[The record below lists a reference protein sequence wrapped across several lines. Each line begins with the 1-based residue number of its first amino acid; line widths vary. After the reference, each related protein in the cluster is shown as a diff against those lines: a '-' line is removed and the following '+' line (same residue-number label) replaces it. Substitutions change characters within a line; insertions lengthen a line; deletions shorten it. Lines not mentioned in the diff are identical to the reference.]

1 MFTLMFDGG
10 SSGNPGL
17 SGAGAVIYEDN
28 VEIWAGAFYVGSNET
43 NNTAEYH
50 GVIFGLEEAIRR
62 NISNIDV
69 YGDSELI
76 IKQILGKYKVKAKH
90 LTALYDRVM
99 VLVGYFDTITFNHI
113 PRNKNTRA
121 DELSNI
127 GRLLHK

>member
-17 SGAGAVIYEDN
+17 AGAGAVIYKEN
-28 VEIWAGAFYVGSNET
+28 VEIWVGAFYVGSNET
-43 NNTAEYH
+43 NNTAEYY
-50 GVIFGLEEAIRR
+50 GVIFGLEEAVRR
-62 NISNIDV
+62 NIVNISV

-76 IKQILGKYKVKAKH
+76 IKQIMGKYKVKAKH
-90 LTALYDRVM
+90 LIPLYDRVM

-113 PRNKNTRA
+113 PRNQNTRA

-127 GRLLHK
+127 GRLLNK